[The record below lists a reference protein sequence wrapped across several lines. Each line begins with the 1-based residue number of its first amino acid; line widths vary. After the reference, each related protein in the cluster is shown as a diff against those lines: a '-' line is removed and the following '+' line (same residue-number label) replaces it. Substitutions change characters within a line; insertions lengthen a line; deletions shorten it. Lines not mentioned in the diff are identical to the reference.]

1 MGKNKKAWITKAA
14 ILTIVVINL
23 SCATRYTRHTRQL
36 DVNQLL
42 KDAGEQYLFL
52 KDQLKDNAGFPKTFD
67 KTKQQLETS
76 NSKWWCSG
84 FYPGTLLYLYEATG
98 EKALLNEANRMLTL
112 LEEEQN
118 NTETHDI
125 GFMMYC
131 SFGNANRLAS
141 NDRYRQ
147 ILINSAKSL
156 ATRFNPKVGCIKS
169 HNRGANDFVV
179 IIDNMMNLELLFNAT
194 HLIGDRTY
202 YRMAVTHA
210 NTTLKN
216 HFRPDFSSYHGL
228 NYNPETGNIQNYQAG
243 QGYSEQSV
251 WARGQAWAL
260 YGYTL
265 MYRETHDQKYL
276 NQAKSIAY
284 FLLNHPNMPNDLVPY
299 WDYNAPD
306 IPNALRDASSAAIM
320 SSALL
325 ELSGYVARTES
336 KSYYKAAEK
345 MLISLSKEPYRSV
358 RGQNGGFILDHSV
371 GNIPAKKEV
380 DAPLTYA
387 DYYYIEAL
395 LRYKNL
401 AGQKSSLNCLFKI
414 STLLPKFRR

>member
-1 MGKNKKAWITKAA
+1 MGKNKKTWITKTA
-14 ILTIVVINL
+14 ILILVVINV
-23 SCATRYTRHTRQL
+23 SCATRYTRYTRQL

-42 KDAGEQYLFL
+42 KDAREQYLFL
-52 KDQLKDNAGFPKTFD
+52 KDQLKDNIGFPKTFD
-67 KTKQQLETS
+67 KTRQQLETS

-84 FYPGTLLYLYEATG
+84 FYPGTLLYLYEASG

-112 LEEEQN
+112 LEEEQY

-131 SFGNANRLAS
+131 SFGNANRLAP

-156 ATRFNPKVGCIKS
+156 AARFNPKVGCIKS
-169 HNRGANDFVV
+169 HNRGPNDFVV
-179 IIDNMMNLELLFNAT
+179 IIDNMMNLELLFNVT
-194 HLIGDRTY
+194 HLTGDSSY
-202 YRMAVTHA
+202 YRIAVAHA

-216 HFRPDFSSYHGL
+216 HFRPDFSSYHAL
-228 NYNPETGNIQNYQAG
+228 NYNPETGSVRNYQAG
-243 QGYSEQSV
+243 QGYSEQSA

-276 NQAKSIAY
+276 NQARSIAHY
-284 FLLNHPNMPNDLVPY
+284 LLNHPNMPNDLVPY
-299 WDYNAPD
+299 WDYNAPN

-325 ELSGYVARTES
+325 ELSRYVDQAQS
-336 KSYYKAAEK
+336 KIFMNSAEK
-345 MLISLSKEPYRSV
+345 MLHTLSKSPYRSTK
-358 RGQNGGFILDHSV
+358 GQNGGFILDHSV

-387 DYYYIEAL
+387 DYYYVEAL

-401 AGQKSSLNCLFKI
+401 AVRKSS
-414 STLLPKFRR
+414 

>member
-1 MGKNKKAWITKAA
+1 MKITM
-14 ILTIVVINL
+14 LVLFGINI
-23 SCATRYTRHTRQL
+23 SCATKYPRSTGAL
-36 DVNQLL
+36 DVSQLL
-42 KDAGEQYLFL
+42 AEAGEQYLFL
-52 KDQLKDNAGFPKTFD
+52 KDQLKDSAGFPKTFD
-67 KTKQQLETS
+67 KIKQQLETS

-98 EKALLNEANRMLTL
+98 EKALLDEANRMLGL
-112 LEEEQN
+112 LEQEQF

-131 SFGNANRLAS
+131 SFGNAGRLAPD
-141 NDRYRQ
+141 DRYRQ
-147 ILINSAKSL
+147 ILVNSAKSL
-156 ATRFNPKVGCIKS
+156 VSRFNPKVGCIKS
-169 HNRGANDFVV
+169 HNRGPNDFVV

-194 HLIGDRTY
+194 RLTGDSIFY
-202 YRMAVTHA
+202 HVAVAHA

-216 HFRPDFSSYHGL
+216 HFRPDFSSYHGI
-228 NYNPETGNIQNYQAG
+228 NYNPETGTIRNFQAG
-243 QGYSEQSV
+243 QGYNEQSA

-265 MYRETHDQKYL
+265 MYRETRDEKYL
-276 NQAKSIAY
+276 DQAQAVAH
-284 FLLNHPNMPNDLVPY
+284 FLLNHPNMPGDMIPY
-299 WDYNAPD
+299 WDFNTPD

-325 ELSGYVARTES
+325 ELSLYVEKSQS
-336 KSYYKAAEK
+336 KLYFNSAEK
-345 MLISLSKEPYRSV
+345 MLMVLSKPPYQSAK
-358 RGQNGGFILDHSV
+358 GQNGGFILDHSV

-395 LRYKNL
+395 LRYKKLGN
-401 AGQKSSLNCLFKI
+401 KKI
-414 STLLPKFRR
+414 

>member
-1 MGKNKKAWITKAA
+1 MSANNRTWITKTAML
-14 ILTIVVINL
+14 ILAVINV
-23 SCATRYTRHTRQL
+23 SCATKYTRCIGQFG
-36 DVNQLL
+36 VNQLL
-42 KDAGEQYLFL
+42 NESSEQYLFL
-52 KDQLKDNAGFPKTFD
+52 KDQLKHNAGFPKTFD

-98 EKALLNEANRMLTL
+98 NKALLDEANRMLSL
-112 LEEEQN
+112 LEPEQY

-131 SFGNANRLAS
+131 SFGNANRLAP

-156 ATRFNPKVGCIKS
+156 IERFNPKVGCIKS
-169 HNRGANDFVV
+169 HDRGPSDFVV

-194 HLIGDRTY
+194 HLTSDSSF
-202 YRMAVTHA
+202 YRIAVTHA

-216 HFRPDFSSYHGL
+216 HFRQDFSSYHGL
-228 NYNPETGNIQNYQAG
+228 NYNSETGAIQNFQSG
-243 QGYSEQSV
+243 QGYSGQSA

-265 MYRETHDQKYL
+265 MYRETRDKKYL
-276 NQAKSIAY
+276 NQAQAVAH
-284 FLLNHPNMPNDLVPY
+284 FLLNHPNMPDDLVPY

-320 SSALL
+320 SSALI
-325 ELSGYVARTES
+325 ELSGYVNRCQSRLFLNT
-336 KSYYKAAEK
+336 AEK
-345 MLISLSKEPYRSV
+345 MLNSLSGAPYRLAK
-358 RGQNGGFILDHSV
+358 GQNGGFILDHSV

-401 AGQKSSLNCLFKI
+401 IVKKI
-414 STLLPKFRR
+414 N

>member
-1 MGKNKKAWITKAA
+1 MGKNKNAWITKTAA
-14 ILTIVVINL
+14 LIFIVINV
-23 SCATRYTRHTRQL
+23 SCATRYTRNAGPL
-36 DVNQLL
+36 NVNQLL
-42 KDAGEQYLFL
+42 KEAGEQYLFL
-52 KDQLKDNAGFPKTFD
+52 KDQLKDSTGFPKTFD

-76 NSKWWCSG
+76 DSKWWCSG

-98 EKALLNEANRMLTL
+98 NKALLDEANRMLNL
-112 LEEEQN
+112 LEPEQY

-131 SFGNANRLAS
+131 SFGNANRLTPK
-141 NDRYRQ
+141 DRYRQ

-169 HNRGANDFVV
+169 HNRGASDFVV

-194 HLIGDRTY
+194 KLTGDSTF
-202 YRMAVTHA
+202 YRIAVTHA

-216 HFRPDFSSYHGL
+216 HFRKDFSSYHGI
-228 NYNPETGNIQNYQAG
+228 NYNPETGAIRHFQAG
-243 QGYSEQSV
+243 QGNSEQSA

-265 MYRETHDQKYL
+265 MYRETREVKYL
-276 NQAKSIAY
+276 NQAQAVAR
-284 FLLNHPNMPNDLVPY
+284 FLLNHPNIPADMIPY

-325 ELSGYVARTES
+325 ELSQYVEGYQS
-336 KSYYKAAEK
+336 KLFMNSAEK
-345 MLISLSKEPYRSV
+345 MLRTLSKAHYRSAK
-358 RGQNGGFILDHSV
+358 GQNGGFILDHSV

-387 DYYYIEAL
+387 DYYYVEAL
-395 LRYKNL
+395 MRYK
-401 AGQKSSLNCLFKI
+401 K
-414 STLLPKFRR
+414 LLELGSIKLKYKPCTELVF

>member
-1 MGKNKKAWITKAA
+1 MNASSKLRIMKITM
-14 ILTIVVINL
+14 LVLFGINI
-23 SCATRYTRHTRQL
+23 SCATKYPRSTGAL
-36 DVNQLL
+36 DVKRLL
-42 KDAGEQYLFL
+42 AEAGEQYLFL

-67 KTKQQLETS
+67 KASQKLETS

-112 LEEEQN
+112 LEGEQF

-131 SFGNANRLAS
+131 SFGNANRLTPD
-141 NDRYRQ
+141 NRYRQ

-156 ATRFNPKVGCIKS
+156 STRFNPRVGCIKS
-169 HNRGANDFVV
+169 HNRGPNDFVV

-194 HLIGDRTY
+194 HFTGDSSY
-202 YRMAVTHA
+202 YHTAVAHA

-216 HFRPDFSSYHGL
+216 HFRPDFSAYHAL
-228 NYNPETGNIQNYQAG
+228 NYNHETGSVRNYQAG
-243 QGYSEQSV
+243 QGYSEQSA

-276 NQAKSIAY
+276 NQAKSIAH

-299 WDYNAPD
+299 WDYNAPN
-306 IPNALRDASSAAIM
+306 IPNALHDASSAAIM

-325 ELSGYVARTES
+325 ELSRYVDQAQSTLFMNS
-336 KSYYKAAEK
+336 AEK
-345 MLISLSKEPYRSV
+345 MLQTLSKSPYRSTK
-358 RGQNGGFILDHSV
+358 GQNGGFILDHSV
-371 GNIPAKKEV
+371 GNMPAKKEV

-387 DYYYIEAL
+387 DYYYVEAL
-395 LRYKNL
+395 MRYKKL
-401 AGQKSSLNCLFKI
+401 YESCRPLY
-414 STLLPKFRR
+414 

>member
-1 MGKNKKAWITKAA
+1 MSKNKNAWITKTA
-14 ILTIVVINL
+14 ILILVVINV
-23 SCATRYTRHTRQL
+23 SCATRYTRNTGPL
-36 DVNQLL
+36 NVNQLL
-42 KDAGEQYLFL
+42 KDVGEQYLFL
-52 KDQLKDNAGFPKTFD
+52 KDQLKDNVGFPKTFD

-98 EKALLNEANRMLTL
+98 NKTLLDEANRMLSL
-112 LEEEQN
+112 LGPEQY

-125 GFMMYC
+125 GFMMDC
-131 SFGNANRLAS
+131 SFGNANRLTP
-141 NDRYRQ
+141 NDRYCQ

-156 ATRFNPKVGCIKS
+156 ATRFNPTVGCIKS
-169 HNRGANDFVV
+169 HNRGVNDFVV

-194 HLIGDRTY
+194 HLTGDSSY
-202 YRMAVTHA
+202 YRMAVAHA

-228 NYNPETGNIQNYQAG
+228 NYNPETGSVQNYQAG
-243 QGYSEQSV
+243 QGYSEPSA

-260 YGYTL
+260 YGFTL
-265 MYRETHDQKYL
+265 MYRETCDQKYL
-276 NQAKSIAY
+276 NQAKSIAQ
-284 FLLNHPNMPNDLVPY
+284 FLLSHPHLPKDLIPY

-325 ELSGYVARTES
+325 ELSQYVEKSQS
-336 KSYYKAAEK
+336 KLFMNSAEK
-345 MLISLSKEPYRSV
+345 MFRTLSNAPYRSAK
-358 RGQNGGFILDHSV
+358 GQNGGFILDHSV

-387 DYYYIEAL
+387 DYYYVEAL
-395 LRYKNL
+395 MRYK
-401 AGQKSSLNCLFKI
+401 K
-414 STLLPKFRR
+414 LLELGNIKLKYKPCTELVF

>member
-1 MGKNKKAWITKAA
+1 MGKNKNAWITKTAVL
-14 ILTIVVINL
+14 ILVVINV
-23 SCATRYTRHTRQL
+23 SCATRYTRNTAPL
-36 DVNQLL
+36 NVNQLL
-42 KDAGEQYLFL
+42 KEAGEQYLFL
-52 KDQLKDNAGFPKTFD
+52 KDQLKDNTGFPKTFD

-76 NSKWWCSG
+76 DSKWWCSG

-98 EKALLNEANRMLTL
+98 EKALLNEATRMLTL
-112 LEEEQN
+112 LEPEQY

-125 GFMMYC
+125 GFLMYC
-131 SFGNANRLAS
+131 SFGNANRLAP

-169 HNRGANDFVV
+169 HNRGASDFVV

-194 HLIGDRTY
+194 KLTGDSTF
-202 YRMAVTHA
+202 YRIAVAHA

-216 HFRPDFSSYHGL
+216 HFRKDFSSYHGI
-228 NYNPETGNIQNYQAG
+228 NYNPETGAIRYFQGG
-243 QGYSEQSV
+243 QGNSEQSA

-265 MYRETHDQKYL
+265 MYRETRNQKYMD
-276 NQAKSIAY
+276 QAKNIAH
-284 FLLNHPNMPNDLVPY
+284 FLLNHPNMPADMIPY

-320 SSALL
+320 SSALI
-325 ELSGYVARTES
+325 ELSGYVDHAQS
-336 KSYYKAAEK
+336 KLFMNYAEK
-345 MLISLSKEPYRSV
+345 MLCTLSNASYRSAK
-358 RGQNGGFILDHSV
+358 GQNGGFILDHSV

-387 DYYYIEAL
+387 DYYYVEAL
-395 LRYKNL
+395 MRYK
-401 AGQKSSLNCLFKI
+401 K
-414 STLLPKFRR
+414 LLELGSIKLKYKPCTELVF

>member
-1 MGKNKKAWITKAA
+1 MGKNKKAWIIKTATL
-14 ILTIVVINL
+14 IFIVINV
-23 SCATRYTRHTRQL
+23 SCATRYTRNTGTL
-36 DVNQLL
+36 NVTQLL
-42 KDAGEQYLFL
+42 KEAGEQYLFL

-67 KTKQQLETS
+67 KTKQQFETS

-112 LEEEQN
+112 LEQEQY

-125 GFMMYC
+125 GFLMYC
-131 SFGNANRLAS
+131 SFGNANRLAPD
-141 NDRYRQ
+141 DRYRQ
-147 ILINSAKSL
+147 ILIKSAKSL

-169 HNRGANDFVV
+169 HNRGPNDFVV

-194 HLIGDRTY
+194 HLTGDSSY
-202 YRMAVTHA
+202 YHTAVAHA

-216 HFRPDFSSYHGL
+216 HFRPDFSSYHAL
-228 NYNPETGNIQNYQAG
+228 NYNPETGSVRNYQAG
-243 QGYSEQSV
+243 QGYSERSA

-276 NQAKSIAY
+276 NQARSIAHY
-284 FLLNHPNMPNDLVPY
+284 LLNHPNMPNDLVPY
-299 WDYNAPD
+299 WDYNAPN
-306 IPNALRDASSAAIM
+306 IPNALRDASSTAIM

-325 ELSGYVARTES
+325 ELSRYVDQAQLKLFMNSAKKMLCTLS
-336 KSYYKAAEK
+336 KS
-345 MLISLSKEPYRSV
+345 PYRSTK
-358 RGQNGGFILDHSV
+358 GQNGGFILDHSV

-387 DYYYIEAL
+387 DYYYVEAL
-395 LRYKNL
+395 MRYKKL
-401 AGQKSSLNCLFKI
+401 YERCRPLN
-414 STLLPKFRR
+414 

>member
-1 MGKNKKAWITKAA
+1 MDLAMDKNKKAWITKAA
-14 ILTIVVINL
+14 ILILVVINL
-23 SCATRYTRHTRQL
+23 SCATRYIRYTRQL
-36 DVNQLL
+36 DVTQLL
-42 KDAGEQYLFL
+42 KDAGEQYFFL

-98 EKALLNEANRMLTL
+98 NKALLDEANRMLSL
-112 LEEEQN
+112 LAPEQY

-131 SFGNANRLAS
+131 SFGNANRLAP

-156 ATRFNPKVGCIKS
+156 ATRFNPTVGCIKS
-169 HNRGANDFVV
+169 HNRGPNDFVV

-194 HLIGDRTY
+194 HLTGDSSY
-202 YRMAVTHA
+202 YRIAVAHA

-216 HFRPDFSSYHGL
+216 HFRKDFSSYHGI
-228 NYNPETGNIQNYQAG
+228 NYNPETGSIRHFQAG
-243 QGYSEQSV
+243 QGYSEHSA

-265 MYRETHDQKYL
+265 MYRETHEKKYL
-276 NQAKSIAY
+276 TQAQAIAR
-284 FLLNHPNMPNDLVPY
+284 LLLDHPNMPDDMVPY

-345 MLISLSKEPYRSV
+345 MLVSLSKAPYRSV

-401 AGQKSSLNCLFKI
+401 AGRKSSLN
-414 STLLPKFRR
+414 

>member
-1 MGKNKKAWITKAA
+1 MGKNKKAWITKTA
-14 ILTIVVINL
+14 ILIFVVINV
-23 SCATRYTRHTRQL
+23 SCATRYTRKIGPL
-36 DVNQLL
+36 NVNQLL
-42 KDAGEQYLFL
+42 NEAGEQYLIL
-52 KDQLKDNAGFPKTFD
+52 KDQLKDNVGFPKTFD

-98 EKALLNEANRMLTL
+98 EKALLNEANRMQTL
-112 LEEEQN
+112 LEGEQF

-131 SFGNANRLAS
+131 SFGNANRLTPD
-141 NDRYRQ
+141 NRYRQ

-169 HNRGANDFVV
+169 HNRGPNDFVV

-194 HLIGDRTY
+194 HLTGDSSY
-202 YRMAVTHA
+202 YRIAVAHA

-216 HFRPDFSSYHGL
+216 HFRPDFSSYHAL
-228 NYNPETGNIQNYQAG
+228 NYNPETGSVRNYQAG
-243 QGYSEQSV
+243 QGYSEQSA

-276 NQAKSIAY
+276 NQAKSIAH

-299 WDYNAPD
+299 WDYNAPN
-306 IPNALRDASSAAIM
+306 IPNALRDVSSAAIM

-325 ELSGYVARTES
+325 ELSRYVNQAQS
-336 KSYYKAAEK
+336 KLFMNSAEK
-345 MLISLSKEPYRSV
+345 MLQTLSKSPYRSTK
-358 RGQNGGFILDHSV
+358 GQNGGFILDHSV

-387 DYYYIEAL
+387 DYYYVEAL
-395 LRYKNL
+395 MRYKKL
-401 AGQKSSLNCLFKI
+401 YERCRPLN
-414 STLLPKFRR
+414 

>member
-1 MGKNKKAWITKAA
+1 MNENGKTWITKTA
-14 ILTIVVINL
+14 ILVFVLINV
-23 SCATRYTRHTRQL
+23 SCATKYTRNAGQL
-36 DVNQLL
+36 NVDQLL
-42 KDAGEQYLFL
+42 NEASEQYLFL
-52 KDQLKDNAGFPKTFD
+52 KDQLKGNAVFPKTFD
-67 KTKQQLETS
+67 KTKQLLETS

-98 EKALLNEANRMLTL
+98 NKTLLDEANRMLTL
-112 LEEEQN
+112 LEPEQY

-131 SFGNANRLAS
+131 SFGNANRLAP

-147 ILINSAKSL
+147 ILVNSAKSL

-194 HLIGDRTY
+194 HLTGDSTF
-202 YRMAVTHA
+202 YRIAVTHA

-216 HFRPDFSSYHGL
+216 HFRTDFSSYHGL
-228 NYNPETGNIQNYQAG
+228 NYNPETGVIQNFQAG
-243 QGYSEQSV
+243 QGYSEQSA

-265 MYRETHDQKYL
+265 MYRETRDKKYL
-276 NQAKSIAY
+276 EQAQAVAR
-284 FLLNHPNMPNDLVPY
+284 FLLNHPNMPADMVPY
-299 WDYNAPD
+299 WDYTAPD

-320 SSALL
+320 SSALI
-325 ELSGYVARTES
+325 ELSGYVNQS
-336 KSYYKAAEK
+336 QSSLLLNAAEK
-345 MLISLSKEPYRSV
+345 MLGTLSGRPYRSAK
-358 RGQNGGFILDHSV
+358 GQNGGFILDHSV

-387 DYYYIEAL
+387 DYYYLEAL

-401 AGQKSSLNCLFKI
+401 GYKKI
-414 STLLPKFRR
+414 N

>member
-1 MGKNKKAWITKAA
+1 MNENGKTWITKTVTL
-14 ILTIVVINL
+14 ILVLISV
-23 SCATRYTRHTRQL
+23 SCATKYTKNAEQL
-36 DVNQLL
+36 NVNELL
-42 KDAGEQYLFL
+42 NEASQQYLFL
-52 KDQLKDNAGFPKTFD
+52 KDQMKDNVGFPKTFD
-67 KTKQQLETS
+67 KTSQQLETS

-98 EKALLNEANRMLTL
+98 NKALLDEANRMLSL
-112 LEEEQN
+112 LAPEQY

-131 SFGNANRLAS
+131 SFGNANRLAP
-141 NDRYRQ
+141 NDPYRQ

-194 HLIGDRTY
+194 HLTGDSTY
-202 YRMAVTHA
+202 YRMAVAHA

-228 NYNPETGNIQNYQAG
+228 NYNPETGSIQNYQAG
-243 QGYSEQSV
+243 QGYSEQSA

-276 NQAKSIAY
+276 NQARSIAY
-284 FLLNHPNMPNDLVPY
+284 FLLNHPNMPNDLVAY
-299 WDYNAPD
+299 WDYNAPT

-325 ELSGYVARTES
+325 ELSRYVDQAQSKLFMNSAEKILSTLS
-336 KSYYKAAEK
+336 KS
-345 MLISLSKEPYRSV
+345 PYRSTK
-358 RGQNGGFILDHSV
+358 GQIGGFILDHSV
-371 GNIPAKKEV
+371 GNLPAKKEV
-380 DAPLTYA
+380 DVPLTYA
-387 DYYYIEAL
+387 DYYYVEAL

-401 AGQKSSLNCLFKI
+401 L
-414 STLLPKFRR
+414 

>member
-1 MGKNKKAWITKAA
+1 MGKNKNTWITKTAVL
-14 ILTIVVINL
+14 ILVVINV
-23 SCATRYTRHTRQL
+23 SCATRYTRNTGPL
-36 DVNQLL
+36 NINQLL
-42 KDAGEQYLFL
+42 KAAGEQYLFL
-52 KDQLKDNAGFPKTFD
+52 KDQLKDNSGFPKTFD
-67 KTKQQLETS
+67 KTRQQLETS

-84 FYPGTLLYLYEATG
+84 FYPGTLWYLYEATG

-112 LEEEQN
+112 LEQEQY

-131 SFGNANRLAS
+131 SFGNANRLTPD
-141 NDRYRQ
+141 NRYRQ
-147 ILINSAKSL
+147 ILTNSAKSL
-156 ATRFNPKVGCIKS
+156 ATRFNPTVGCIKS

-194 HLIGDRTY
+194 HLTGDSSY
-202 YRMAVTHA
+202 YRIAVAHA

-216 HFRPDFSSYHGL
+216 HFRQDFSSYHGL
-228 NYNPETGNIQNYQAG
+228 NYNPETGSVQNYQAG
-243 QGYSEQSV
+243 QGYSEQSA

-265 MYRETHDQKYL
+265 MYRETRDKKYFA
-276 NQAKSIAY
+276 QAQAIAH
-284 FLLNHPNMPNDLVPY
+284 FLLKHPNMPDDMISY
-299 WDYNAPD
+299 WDYNAPN

-325 ELSGYVARTES
+325 ELSRYVE
-336 KSYYKAAEK
+336 KSQSRLFMNSAEK
-345 MLISLSKEPYRSV
+345 MLRTLSKAPYLSAK
-358 RGQNGGFILDHSV
+358 GQNGGFILDHSV

-387 DYYYIEAL
+387 DYYYVEAL
-395 LRYKNL
+395 MRYKKLSELGNIKL
-401 AGQKSSLNCLFKI
+401 KYKPCTELGF
-414 STLLPKFRR
+414 

>member
-1 MGKNKKAWITKAA
+1 MSVNSKTWILKITVL
-14 ILTIVVINL
+14 ILWGINT
-23 SCATRYTRHTRQL
+23 SCATKYTKGISYL
-36 DVNQLL
+36 DVNRLL
-42 KDAGEQYLFL
+42 KEAGEQYVFL
-52 KDQLKDNAGFPKTFD
+52 KDQMKDNVDFPKTFD

-98 EKALLNEANRMLTL
+98 NKTLLDEANRMLSL
-112 LEEEQN
+112 LGPEQY

-131 SFGNANRLAS
+131 SFGNANRLAP

-169 HNRGANDFVV
+169 HNRGPKDFVV
-179 IIDNMMNLELLFNAT
+179 IIDNLMNLELLFNAT
-194 HLIGDRTY
+194 HLTGDSSY
-202 YRMAVTHA
+202 YHIAVAHA

-216 HFRPDFSSYHGL
+216 HFRPDFSAYHAL
-228 NYNPETGNIQNYQAG
+228 NYNPETGSVRNYQTG
-243 QGYSEQSV
+243 QGYSEQSA

-276 NQAKSIAY
+276 NQARSIAY

-299 WDYNAPD
+299 WDYNAPN

-387 DYYYIEAL
+387 DYYYVEAL
-395 LRYKNL
+395 MRYKKL
-401 AGQKSSLNCLFKI
+401 Y
-414 STLLPKFRR
+414 